1 MIYLFTGNMGTGK
14 TSRVVSMILNNEDGL
29 FKTKLEDGTE
39 VDRPL
44 YFCHIDGLDKRKF
57 NAHELTEEEI
67 MSAPL
72 RDIIPQ
78 GAVLIV
84 DEAHYTYPVR
94 AAGRP
99 VPPYIQELTELR
111 HYGHTVI
118 LMTQHPSQLDV
129 FVRNLVSKHTH
140 LERKAVG
147 MKQYSWYKCVTN
159 LDNPA
164 GVSGVESASWKPP
177 KDAFK
182 YYKSSSQHQKFKKN
196 IPLAVWALIG
206 IFAFMAWKGYN
217 VYQIYQQGTNQ
228 VEQAQPV
235 GQQSED
241 AAVVPVNATASDV
254 QLQTKT
260 GNNLTSADFV
270 PTLAEKPESKP
281 IYDNVRQVKTF
292 EYIAGCVEGGN
303 SGCTCYSAQGT
314 PLKEVTKAM
323 CKDYVK
329 NGLPFNPYKDEQHTV
344 QQPQTAP
351 QTAYRPENGQV
362 LIMGGKSPQNLMYD
376 GYVEAGETTGFQ
388 NGAKVGS

>member
-29 FKTKLEDGTE
+29 FKMKLEDGTE

-94 AAGRP
+94 ASGRP

-111 HYGHTVI
+111 HHGHTVI

-147 MKQYSWYKCVTN
+147 MKQYSWYKCVTS

-164 GVSGVESASWKPP
+164 GVTGVESASWKPP

-217 VYQIYQQGTNQ
+217 VYQIYQKGTGKQEQ
-228 VEQAQPV
+228 VEPQEV
-235 GQQSED
+235 
-241 AAVVPVNATASDV
+241 TASQPQMELPTESTEPTAKIDNS
-254 QLQTKT
+254 LNPT
-260 GNNLTSADFV
+260 DFI

-281 IYDNVRQVKTF
+281 LYDSVRQVKTF
-292 EYIAGCVEGGN
+292 ERLAACIDGGK
-303 SGCTCYSAQGT
+303 SGCTCYSDQGT
-314 PLKEVTKAM
+314 ALKEVTKAM

-329 NGLPFNPYKDEQHTV
+329 NGMPFNPYKDPSPTAQAS
-344 QQPQTAP
+344 PAP
-351 QTAYRPENGQV
+351 QSLPATTEANQI
-362 LIMGGKSPQNLMYD
+362 LTMGGKSPQNLMYD
-376 GYVEAGETTGFQ
+376 GYVEAGAQFQ
-388 NGAKVGS
+388 QRGGIVGTN